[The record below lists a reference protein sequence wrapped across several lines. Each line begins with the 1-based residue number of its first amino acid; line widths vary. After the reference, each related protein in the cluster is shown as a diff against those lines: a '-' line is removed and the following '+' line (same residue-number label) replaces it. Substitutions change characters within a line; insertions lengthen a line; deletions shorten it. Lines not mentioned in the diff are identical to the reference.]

1 MNQVEL
7 SVLNKVCGVLK
18 SLDLKFA
25 IVDSDGNKHGDL
37 NIAEEKK
44 VKRRRSI
51 YPLGELRAYIIPHMN
66 GLMINSTKLIPAG
79 KYAPEVV
86 RGSVS
91 SYATQM
97 WGSGNYKTRVTDD
110 RKHVEL
116 TRFDPQV
123 AAFMKNDPVADL
135 LSGLDD
141 LQAQPKERVRTFD
154 IEALRYPRSSS

>member
-1 MNQVEL
+1 MNQVEA
-7 SVLNKVCGVLK
+7 SVLNKVFGVLK

-37 NIAEEKK
+37 NVAEQKK
-44 VKRRRSI
+44 PKRRRSI
-51 YPLGELRAYIIPHMN
+51 YPLGELRAYIMPHLQGM
-66 GLMINSTKLIPAG
+66 MINSTKHIPAG
-79 KYAPEVV
+79 KYAAEIV

-97 WGSGNYKTRVTDD
+97 WGSGNYKTRVSDD
-110 RKHVEL
+110 RKSVEV

-141 LQAQPKERVRTFD
+141 LPAPSASRTER
-154 IEALRYPRSSS
+154 LYKM